1 MARIRSDRLLR
12 LRLDR
17 GWTQEQAAEKIGVD
31 ARTYRRYERQ
41 EIGITN
47 RAGQFD
53 ILRAIAAAF
62 DLNGPE
68 DLLAEG
74 SPPTLSSNGDIGPAA
89 VHPGSGGKMFPAP
102 SERAPQPP
110 DSQYDLAWYVHRDEE
125 ELAAL
130 NKLRTASAP
139 VVLQGPYLQGK
150 GHLASFLIEEI
161 GRRVEEEDAPVVF
174 IRLNFGSVERT
185 HLQSLDSL
193 LYVIAKL
200 AIEQAAPQRAQ
211 SILDEVWQ
219 RPGSANSK
227 LARLLQRDVLA
238 HHRTLL
244 VLEKVERL
252 HGCSFQDDFFALLRG
267 WVEQS
272 FEDPWSRLRILVTV
286 ATEPTLL
293 DSLDHSSFFA
303 LANPIRL
310 SGFDRPQTERL
321 AFLYNLVLSSAVADQ
336 LATTLRGHPYLL
348 RVVFYESVMR
358 EVSVESVLAR
368 GHTTSVFGHHL
379 KSLHRWAEEN
389 QLLGVIGSIISNPG
403 GWLSFRDYCKLY
415 SHGLIIEEEIGI
427 HRIRCP
433 LYEEYFK
440 TICRNR

>member
-1 MARIRSDRLLR
+1 MTRIRSDHLLR

-68 DLLAEG
+68 DLLAEAS
-74 SPPTLSSNGDIGPAA
+74 SPAVSSTGDSASRVSRSGLSAR
-89 VHPGSGGKMFPAP
+89 MFPAL
-102 SERAPQPP
+102 SDRVPQPP
-110 DSQYDLAWYVHRDEE
+110 DAQYDLAWYVHRDQE
-125 ELAAL
+125 ELEAL
-130 NKLRTASAP
+130 NKLRIASAP

-150 GHLASFLIEEI
+150 GHLTSFLLQEI
-161 GRRVEEEDAPVVF
+161 GRRVLAEDAPVVV
-174 IRLNFGSVERT
+174 IRLNFGSLERT
-185 HLQSLDSL
+185 HLQSLDTL
-193 LYVIAKL
+193 LYCIAKR
-200 AIEQAAPQRAQ
+200 AIEQAVPHRAQ
-211 SILDEVWQ
+211 SILDEQWQ
-219 RPGSANSK
+219 RPGSANAK
-227 LARLLQRDVLA
+227 LARLLQRDVLSQC
-238 HHRTLL
+238 RTLL

-267 WVEQS
+267 WVEQTNQ
-272 FEDPWSRLRILVTV
+272 DPWNRLRILVTV

-303 LANPIRL
+303 LANPVRVG
-310 SGFDRPQTERL
+310 GFNRPQTEQL
-321 AFLYNLVLSSAVADQ
+321 ASLYDLVLPSSVAEHLD
-336 LATTLRGHPYLL
+336 ATLRGHPYLL
-348 RVVFYESVMR
+348 RVVFYESVVR
-358 EVSVESVLAR
+358 EESVESLLAK
-368 GHTTSVFGHHL
+368 GHTAGVFGNHL

-389 QLLGVIGSIISNPG
+389 HLLAVLNSIISNPG
-403 GWLSFRDYCKLY
+403 VWLSFSDYCKLY
-415 SHGLIIEEEIGI
+415 SHGLIIEEEVGI

-433 LYEEYFK
+433 LYEQYFK
-440 TICRNR
+440 SLCRNR